1 MISSLPDKV
10 LFRREASKRVE
21 EKQSVCSQVLVRQIY
36 QLVNAAA
43 SGIL

>member
-1 MISSLPDKV
+1 MISSLQGKV
-10 LFRREASKRVE
+10 LLRREVGKRVE
-21 EKQSVCSQVLVRQIY
+21 EKQSVCSQVLVRQIS